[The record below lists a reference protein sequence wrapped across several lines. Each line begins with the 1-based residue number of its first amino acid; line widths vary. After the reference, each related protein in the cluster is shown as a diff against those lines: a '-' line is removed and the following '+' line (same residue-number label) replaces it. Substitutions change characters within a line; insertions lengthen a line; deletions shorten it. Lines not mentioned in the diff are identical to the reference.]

1 VRDTRPLGVVYCTAL
16 KGLRKGSA
24 NHNDG
29 IQGKYKYNAWKK
41 VVDEK
46 TTPETAQKEYVDL
59 IEKLKGTYG
68 FKE

>member
-1 VRDTRPLGVVYCTAL
+1 MRKAL
-16 KGLRKGSA
+16 A
-24 NHNDG
+24 NHKDKF
-29 IQGKYKYNAWKK
+29 QGKYKYNAWKK

-46 TTPETAQKEYVDL
+46 TTPQTAQKEYVDL